1 MSRCLFCYKLT
12 SRSDYITNFTC
23 ITCRFVNEHY
33 AYKFGQFEYISMSQK
48 ITVPK
53 VYCSLIYRRILTNL
67 KTKSMSKSIEIREMQ
82 RETDALLTEM
92 EAKQNKRSQKIADLR
107 ASEEDEEDFDL

>member
-1 MSRCLFCYKLT
+1 
-12 SRSDYITNFTC
+12 
-23 ITCRFVNEHY
+23 
-33 AYKFGQFEYISMSQK
+33 
-48 ITVPK
+48 
-53 VYCSLIYRRILTNL
+53 
-67 KTKSMSKSIEIREMQ
+67 MSKSIEIREMQ